1 MKHLPHIAGVAR
13 LFLIFLLMGLCLR
26 AGAQQIAVRA
36 NALNWALCTPDIGV
50 DIVTGEHT
58 SVEISAFG
66 HYRPYGMDSRL
77 FVFQPEFRYW
87 FNGRPLVRE
96 FVGVAAFAAT
106 YDMTVSNHVYDGD
119 AVALGITGGYVFTL
133 GRRWNLELSGGVGV
147 LGFRQKQYYRHDNYD
162 DYFVGEAVKAN
173 SWGYKL
179 FPVKLGVLFIYII
192 K

>member
-1 MKHLPHIAGVAR
+1 MS
-13 LFLIFLLMGLCLR
+13 LCLR

-133 GRRWNLELSGGVGV
+133 GRRLNLELSGGIGL

-179 FPVKLGVLFIYII
+179 FPVKLGVSFIYII